1 MVDICNCGFC
11 DLHGHFVFKQL
22 FMMGDFEPK
31 CSEFIPSALVW
42 LLGPCPWLLPGNIAS
57 SYTTRGAQ
65 PLHYHANFQTDL
77 ITTISR
83 SQTQWGRPPPRRV
96 FEETKHKTPKQ
107 RLSLHQSL
115 NSFPHRK
122 TKRQSSL
129 FDMQHALCCVAL
141 VSALP
146 SWQWRRKTKNKFSS
160 IHTQT
165 VVHFHWGEF
174 TCVNSPQTF
183 QNHLKLLTNS
193 KNILLLHDV
202 VVKISCVVFQ
212 LNWNK
217 LRYSWLITV

>member
-1 MVDICNCGFC
+1 
-11 DLHGHFVFKQL
+11 
-22 FMMGDFEPK
+22 MMGDPGPK

-65 PLHYHANFQTDL
+65 PLRYHANFQTDL

-146 SWQWRRKTKNKFSS
+146 SWQWQRKTKNKFSS

-174 TCVNSPQTF
+174 TCVEFTTNVPKPSQTSHKFQKHSSSPRCCCKDIMRGVSIELEQT
-183 QNHLKLLTNS
+183 QIQLADHCMTM
-193 KNILLLHDV
+193 
-202 VVKISCVVFQ
+202 Q
-212 LNWNK
+212 LN
-217 LRYSWLITV
+217 RMTG